1 MKFTD
6 EELLFLKNRLKDSAN
21 EYLVFIYTQ
30 NLKSLLK
37 RMKAGEKCL
46 EAANQEGGI
55 DSNLFKAWRKAS
67 GKSESEVG

>member
-21 EYLVFIYTQ
+21 EYLVSIYTQ

-37 RMKAGEKCL
+37 RMKAGEKVCRL
-46 EAANQEGGI
+46 AVSHTCNDNSCHLRSA
-55 DSNLFKAWRKAS
+55 LFNWRKAA
-67 GKSESEVG
+67 GK